1 MRTEKQADLD
11 LDRLRE
17 KLEPFDIAML
27 TTLDDEGHLRSR
39 PMYTLKLDED
49 GALWFFTM
57 ADSPKVDELTEA
69 NRVNLSYADQD
80 DQTYVSISG
89 VTQIMKDREKIE
101 DFWSPMHKAWI
112 PEGPDDPDL
121 ALLKVNIEQAEYWD
135 ETSNRMERLVK
146 LAKTLVSG
154 EQYQAREKGKVETP
168 EKRY

>member
-1 MRTEKQADLD
+1 MRTDRQHTLD
-11 LDRLRE
+11 LDRLKE
-17 KLEPFDIAML
+17 KLAPFDIAML
-27 TTLDDEGHLRSR
+27 TTVDEDGHLRSR
-39 PMYTLKLDED
+39 PMYTLKLDEE

-57 ADSPKVDELTEA
+57 ADSPKVDELTEQ

-89 VTQIMKDREKIE
+89 VTQILKDREKIE
-101 DFWSPMHKAWI
+101 DFWSPVHKAWI

-135 ETSNRMERLVK
+135 ETSNRMERLVR

-154 EQYQAREKGKVETP
+154 ERYQAREKGKVENP
-168 EKRY
+168 DYH